1 MKIKSLRAR
10 EILDSR
16 GWPTVE
22 VTLATSNFFS
32 KAAVPSGTSTGKY
45 EAWELRDGG
54 KRYFGKGVQKAVAN
68 INKII
73 APRIIGKDS
82 TKQKEIDRFL
92 INLDGTKN
100 KSRLGANAIL
110 AVSMAACRS
119 GAKAQNL
126 PLYKYI
132 GKVFNFS
139 LKLPNPCFLM
149 IEGALHAGNS
159 LDIQEF
165 MISPR
170 ENSFKEKLRA
180 GTETYHTLGKILEEN
195 YGKAAINVGLEGGF
209 TAPMLKKSEK
219 ALDLIK
225 KSIKIAGYQKNI
237 KIMLDV
243 AASSFFKN
251 NIYKF
256 EGKTLSNEKLLNFY
270 QKLVQKYPI
279 FAIEDPF
286 SENDFKGFREINKQL
301 NKKILIVG
309 DDLLVT
315 NSERVNMANI
325 NKLCNAMILKLNQI
339 GTVTEAIETAK
350 MAKRFGW
357 KIIVSHRSGETT
369 DGFISDLA
377 VGISAEFIKTGA
389 PARGERVVKY
399 NRLLEIEEEI
409 HPVK

>member
-1 MKIKSLRAR
+1 VKIKSIKAR

-22 VTLATSNFFS
+22 VNISTSSFSS

-54 KRYFGKGVQKAVAN
+54 KRYYGKGVKKAVDN

-73 APRIIGKDS
+73 APRIISKDS

-126 PLYKYI
+126 TLYKYI
-132 GKVFNFS
+132 GKVFNFGI
-139 LKLPNPCFLM
+139 KLPNPCFLM

-170 ENSFKEKLRA
+170 GNSFKEKLRA

-225 KSIKIAGYQKNI
+225 KSIKTAGYQKDI

-270 QKLVQKYPI
+270 QKLIQKYPI

-286 SENDFKGFREINKQL
+286 SEGDLKGFREISKLL
-301 NKKILIVG
+301 NKKVLIVG

-350 MAKRFGW
+350 LAKRFGW

-369 DGFISDLA
+369 DDFISDLA

-399 NRLLEIEEEI
+399 NRLLEIEEELNL
-409 HPVK
+409 K